1 MLEVIQ
7 NMGFNVY
14 FCLAIMLWLSIL
26 FIDFMVLY
34 YKKFNKKINVDL
46 MKNKNET
53 YKLYMQ
59 MDPAKIEEEI
69 DKMIQRYIDRYVVT
83 NILANQIQYINKE
96 ETTLMIKTLDK
107 TISLELSEMYLFY
120 IKCLVNIRTD
130 DDLLKYI
137 HTKVK
142 EHVLTFITNY
152 NKTK

>member
-1 MLEVIQ
+1 MDI
-7 NMGFNVY
+7 
-14 FCLAIMLWLSIL
+14 
-26 FIDFMVLY
+26 
-34 YKKFNKKINVDL
+34 
-46 MKNKNET
+46 KNEM

-69 DKMIQRYIDRYVVT
+69 DKMIQGYIDRYVVT